1 MQSSRRLDE
10 APETTVPPNDQDP
23 KNLHDPAPRLEQG
36 EQLRRIRALANKQ
49 KRFPSDQYPKS
60 NYLAAAIKDLLP
72 AGPEASPQTV
82 EIEAGAT
89 GRYRVTFVARQS
101 AGQRTSAWFWG
112 VESGE
117 RIPERRGK
125 RRG

>member
-1 MQSSRRLDE
+1 
-10 APETTVPPNDQDP
+10 VPPNDQDP
-23 KNLHDPAPRLEQG
+23 KKLHDPASRPQQD
-36 EQLRRIRALANKQ
+36 EQLRRVRELADKQ
-49 KRFPSDQYPKS
+49 KRFPSDQFPKS

-72 AGPEASPQTV
+72 AGANTPPQTI
-82 EIEAGAT
+82 EIDAGTT
-89 GRYRVTFVARQS
+89 GRYRVTFVARQI
-101 AGQRTSAWFWG
+101 AGKRTSAWFWG